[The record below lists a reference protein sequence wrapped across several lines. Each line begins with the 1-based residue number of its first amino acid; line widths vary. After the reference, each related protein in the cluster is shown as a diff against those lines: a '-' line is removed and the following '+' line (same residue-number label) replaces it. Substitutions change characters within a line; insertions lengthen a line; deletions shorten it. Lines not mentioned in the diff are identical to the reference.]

1 MPDFFGTYGTYLYL
15 IVIVVIFYM
24 FLIRP
29 QQKQQK
35 KRVEML
41 SELKK
46 GDKVINHG
54 GVIGTITEIKEDRII
69 VKIADKVEVAMLKE
83 GIARIMSN

>member
-1 MPDFFGTYGTYLYL
+1 MQEFLSQYGTILYL
-15 IVIVVIFYM
+15 ILIAVFFYL

-41 SELKK
+41 GNLKK
-46 GDKVINHG
+46 GDKIINHG

-69 VKIADKVEVAMLKE
+69 VRIADKVEVAMLKE
-83 GIARIMSN
+83 GVARVVSN